1 MLVAASLLLA
11 VRTLAAP
18 STPPSAQKQDLQQIQ
33 TEVKRLEGGI
43 QTGKQAEASLS
54 TELGK
59 LEKLLKLQ
67 ALEIQLSA
75 MELEKLE
82 THVAEMNQ
90 RKESLEASIGT
101 RKRRLRM
108 ALSMLP
114 TLETRSPI
122 ARLTESD
129 AAALDQYREMVGRML
144 HSDRDEILSLS
155 KVLDEV
161 EDLNAK
167 LAEEKER
174 QLAHNED
181 LHEKQAVLE
190 LNQRL
195 KKDLLHRTHAEQS
208 ERLRTYQ
215 AAKAAEGEL
224 ESVLSRFNLA
234 AEMKKQK
241 EAEAAAAA
249 AAAAP
254 APSTSVPAP
263 AAPVPASLALSG
275 PPSPASLAIPAPH
288 PRRPGQGFAARKGGL
303 PLPIDGKIVTA
314 FGRKYDPKAS
324 LYTFHKGV
332 DIASGAGQ
340 SVKAVFP
347 GKVVYS
353 GKIGGYGQLLILDH
367 GDQYY
372 SLVGQLGS
380 ALKNE
385 GDDVKEG
392 EEIGRS
398 ALDGTPVY
406 FEIRQR
412 HVAVN
417 PVPWFAKELTRDAAS
432 VTSQN

>member
-1 MLVAASLLLA
+1 MLSSFFLSALA
-11 VRTLAAP
+11 FAAP
-18 STPPSAQKQDLQQIQ
+18 SQPLATQKQDLKQIQ
-33 TEVKRLEGGI
+33 SEVKRLEGGI
-43 QTGKQAEASLS
+43 QTGKQAEATLS
-54 TELGK
+54 SELGK

-75 MELEKLE
+75 LELEKLE

-90 RKESLEASIGT
+90 RREGLESSIAA

-108 ALSMLP
+108 ALSLLP

-129 AAALDQYREMVGRML
+129 AVSLDQYREMVGRML
-144 HSDRDEILSLS
+144 RSDREEILSLG

-161 EDLNAK
+161 EGLDAK
-167 LAEEKER
+167 LAEEKDR
-174 QLAHNED
+174 QVAHNED
-181 LHEKQAVLE
+181 LHEKQEVLE
-190 LNQRL
+190 LNQKL
-195 KKDLLHRTHAEQS
+195 KKDLLHRTRAEQT
-208 ERLRTYQ
+208 ERLKVYQ
-215 AAKAAEGEL
+215 SAKAAEGEL

-234 AEMKKQK
+234 AEMEKQK
-241 EAEAAAAA
+241 EAEDTPPPVAKRG
-249 AAAAP
+249 
-254 APSTSVPAP
+254 ST
-263 AAPVPASLALSG
+263 
-275 PPSPASLAIPAPH
+275 
-288 PRRPGQGFAARKGGL
+288 FAARKGGL
-303 PLPIDGKIVTA
+303 TLPIDGKIVTA

-340 SVKAVFP
+340 PVRAVYA

-372 SLVGQLGS
+372 SLVGQLGE
-380 ALKNE
+380 ALRNE
-385 GDDVKEG
+385 GDTVKEG
-392 EEIGRS
+392 ETIGRS
-398 ALDGTPVY
+398 SLDGTPVY

-417 PVPWFAKELTRDAAS
+417 PVPWFVKEATRDAAS
-432 VTSQN
+432 LEDPVKE